1 MARHGGDN
9 RKHKGP
15 GNKLHHQKAV
25 NQRITG
31 LPNEEQGKDKRA
43 HIQTLQEGDS
53 KAAEHARR
61 LRVEQRTD

>member
-25 NQRITG
+25 NQGGTG
-31 LPNEEQGKDKRA
+31 LPEEVQGERKRA
-43 HIQTLQEGDS
+43 HIQALQEGDS

-61 LRVEQRTD
+61 LRVEQRAN

>member
-9 RKHKGP
+9 RKHKGL

-25 NQRITG
+25 NQRIAR

-43 HIQTLQEGDS
+43 HIQAIQE
-53 KAAEHARR
+53 
-61 LRVEQRTD
+61 

>member
-9 RKHKGP
+9 RKHKGL

-25 NQRITG
+25 NQRIAR

-43 HIQTLQEGDS
+43 HIQTIQEGDS

-61 LRVEQRTD
+61 LRMEQRTD